1 MSDNFSR
8 YETKLESPG
17 FDAFSVT
24 KSDEDDLDTV
34 TRGLYIGTEGDGTLK
49 VTMASGSI
57 ITFAGI
63 KAGAVYP
70 FRVKKVFSTGTGVSN
85 IVGII

>member
-17 FDAFSVT
+17 FDAFSIT
-24 KSDEDDLDTV
+24 KSDADDLDIA

-49 VTMASGSI
+49 VTMVSGSVV
-57 ITFAGI
+57 TFVGI
-63 KAGAVYP
+63 KSGAVYP

-85 IVGII
+85 IIGIT